1 MKLNL
6 KWNWGTGIVLAYT
19 VFIVLIVT
27 AVGKAL
33 NQSVDLVTPDYYAQE
48 LDYQNK
54 YDKMANAGTLKEP
67 VTVEQAGTDVVL
79 TFPKDITGPLT
90 GTVLFY
96 RPSNSAEDVS
106 MPISI
111 GQDGKMVVPTAKLK
125 KGNYSVLVDWKAG
138 ATKYFNKLILF
149 VQ

>member
-19 VFIVLIVT
+19 VFIVLIVA
-27 AVGKAL
+27 AVSKVL

-48 LDYQNK
+48 LDYQDK
-54 YDKMANAGTLKEP
+54 YDKMANAGALKEP
-67 VTVEQAGTDVVL
+67 VKVEQAGANVVL
-79 TFPKDITGPLT
+79 TFPKDVTGPLS

-96 RPSNSAEDVS
+96 CPSNSADDVS
-106 MPISI
+106 IPVNVAP
-111 GQDGKMVVPTAKLK
+111 DGKMIVPTTKLK

-138 ATKYFNKLILF
+138 ATTYFNKLVLF